1 MPLCLINRK
10 RLLAFDPNPTIYKE
24 IQIGDI
30 IAIPDEQAWDLYN
43 DLAIVTG
50 FNIKHQ
56 VVHWK
61 AKGLDGGFCHSG
73 TYFKEIIE
81 HFKRKRQS

>member
-30 IAIPDEQAWDLYN
+30 IGIPDEQAWDLYN
-43 DLAIVTG
+43 DLVIVTG

-56 VVHWK
+56 IVYWK
-61 AKGLDGGFCHSG
+61 ARSMHGGICHSS
-73 TYFKEIIE
+73 TYLKYIKE
-81 HFKRKRQS
+81 HLKRNRKS